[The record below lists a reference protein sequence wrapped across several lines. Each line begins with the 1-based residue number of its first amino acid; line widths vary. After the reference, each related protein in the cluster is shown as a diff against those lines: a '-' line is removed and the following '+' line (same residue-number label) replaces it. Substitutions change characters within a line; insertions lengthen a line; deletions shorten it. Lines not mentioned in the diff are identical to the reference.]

1 MRACGE
7 LRDQFK
13 EGDSDLLWWRDT
25 HVGTCVRAASS
36 TEPTAAPDAPSSS
49 KAIASVAVLRRRVCM
64 GTADASAARMETVA
78 LAAKGELVDLR
89 RLSGVGVA

>member
-1 MRACGE
+1 
-7 LRDQFK
+7 
-13 EGDSDLLWWRDT
+13 
-25 HVGTCVRAASS
+25 
-36 TEPTAAPDAPSSS
+36 
-49 KAIASVAVLRRRVCM
+49 M